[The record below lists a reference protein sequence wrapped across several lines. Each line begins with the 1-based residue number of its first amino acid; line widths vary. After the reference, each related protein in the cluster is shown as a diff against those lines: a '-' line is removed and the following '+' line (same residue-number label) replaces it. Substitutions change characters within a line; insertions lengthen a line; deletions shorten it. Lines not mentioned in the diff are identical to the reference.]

1 MNFANIYTVTS
12 LNKAVRQLL
21 EAHFQYVW
29 LRGEISNF
37 SQPASGHWYF
47 TLKDSAAQIRCA
59 MFRGRNS
66 QVKFNVKH
74 GMEVLVRAKLS
85 LYEPRG
91 DYQLIVDSM
100 RLSGEGALELQFI
113 KLKEKLAA
121 AGFFNQANK
130 KQLPAKIK
138 KVGVV
143 TSKSGAALLDIIE
156 ILNRRDPSIEIVIY
170 PVAVQGM
177 QAAGQI
183 IKAIEIANLR
193 NEVDILIVGRGGG
206 SLEDLWCFN
215 DELLAKTVFASKL
228 PVISAV
234 GHETDITIIDLVADL
249 RAPTPSAGAE
259 LVSFDQR
266 ELVKELKYL
275 QLQLEHAMANRWQQL
290 QQELDLLVLN
300 LHKNEP
306 QQLLVSQRA
315 IYMQLNL
322 RLKQAMLRQLELHR
336 TQLATYSAKLN
347 TASPL
352 ATLARGYSIV
362 TNLNGNVVT
371 RAAQTQKGELLE
383 VQLSQGSIKAE
394 VL

>member
-21 EAHFQYVW
+21 ETHFQYVW

-143 TSKSGAALLDIIE
+143 TSKSGAALHDIIE

-266 ELVKELKYL
+266 ELAKELKYL

-371 RAAQTQKGELLE
+371 RAEQTQKGELLE
-383 VQLSQGSIKAE
+383 VQLSEGSIKAE